1 MVLYIKILIA
11 ILLTIITGGTVIGII
26 INLRDAWELA
36 EVHRDIEKISKKK
49 IDI

>member
-1 MVLYIKILIA
+1 MVLYIKILVA
-11 ILLTIITGGTVIGII
+11 ILLTIIAGGTVIGII
-26 INLRDAWELA
+26 MNLRDAWELA

>member
-1 MVLYIKILIA
+1 MVLYIKILVA

-26 INLRDAWELA
+26 MNLRLE
-36 EVHRDIEKISKKK
+36 EVHRDIEKISKK

>member
-1 MVLYIKILIA
+1 MVLYIKILVA

-26 INLRDAWELA
+26 MTLRDAWELE
-36 EVHRDIEKISKKK
+36 EVHRDIEKISKK

>member
-1 MVLYIKILIA
+1 MVLYIKILVA

-26 INLRDAWELA
+26 MILRDAWELE
-36 EVHRDIEKISKKK
+36 EVHRDIEKISKK

>member
-11 ILLTIITGGTVIGII
+11 ILLTIITGGAVIGII
-26 INLRDAWELA
+26 MNLRDAWEIA
-36 EVHRDIEKISKKK
+36 EVRRDIEKITGKK